1 MGSLKK
7 HKKTMKKNIQNI
19 KKHKKNVKKHKK
31 TMKKKEQDNL
41 GGLFSSSE
49 SESNNEYWNEYENGN
64 RSNNENIYGNGSNKE
79 SENENENEYRYGN
92 GSNNENENENRKEN
106 GNIYYENG
114 NNNEYWNE
122 KENGNNNEYWNEN
135 ENGNGKENESEN
147 ENENENRNENGNENE
162 NRNGNGYRNISE
174 DDETENEDENE
185 DEDEERENDELYE
198 LEDDIIMKL
207 ASLNVDDYEE
217 DIICGFNTMHNLE
230 EQLIESNEK
239 ICNVENSVR
248 ELIQVK
254 AQEVLTNFLEKNHS
268 TTYIPRDT
276 RQWLTRFRT
285 IYEFQRFTE
294 NDIKH
299 GIQYMLPTYNP
310 DNEYLIDLVDENE
323 ECIQRLFNEYRFKII
338 TSYFTKA
345 SITYAN
351 YLFNPYTWNRS
362 EYELVKEIN
371 YGFANYHYL
380 NNLFC
385 ILSLANQGINTTLN
399 QQWNS
404 YVEELRCNNS
414 SYIHSGGNIFV
425 LLGGILCYIKNREM
439 VTSHTKMNNIVE
451 KLYQR
456 IGGENYSGFTQ
467 YLNHLFEEE
476 DFQYSFQVIMSG
488 LSDMDFLFM
497 SSNEGIFQHRDSSN
511 DTHASDVNALSASIL
526 RTILHDTLEGNG
538 TYNALFPFME
548 GYSSEHG
555 RCRMFNNSNINH
567 KNMDKINANGFL
579 SKYFGYRQTS
589 SYIDNINIYLNR
601 IKQAYLPLDE
611 ECINEYE
618 LYIKKYGECID
629 LVVGSTNNNIFNHK
643 YKLFKEGHIYSIKAL
658 FTELEIIRENT
669 LDDKSDK
676 RLQRMYFL
684 QKLIESNFYH
694 TFNYLLVLCYEEIHT
709 NKQGHL
715 IGFPCPHGYN
725 QQQSL
730 NYAKENLPSIYLN
743 NEL

>member
-7 HKKTMKKNIQNI
+7 HKKTMKKNIQNV

-31 TMKKKEQDNL
+31 TMKKKQQENNL
-41 GGLFSSSE
+41 GGLFSSNE
-49 SESNNEYWNEYENGN
+49 NESNSENERNNEYEN
-64 RSNNENIYGNGSNKE
+64 NNGNG
-79 SENENENEYRYGN
+79 YGN
-92 GSNNENENENRKEN
+92 GSNNENGN
-106 GNIYYENG
+106 GYGNG
-114 NNNEYWNE
+114 SN
-122 KENGNNNEYWNEN
+122 N
-135 ENGNGKENESEN
+135 ENGNGYENGYEN
-147 ENENENRNENGNENE
+147 GYGNGYENGNGYGNGSNNENGNGYENGNGNGYRNVNESEDEYENE
-162 NRNGNGYRNISE
+162 NRNGYRNVNESE
-174 DDETENEDENE
+174 DEYENE
-185 DEDEERENDELYE
+185 DEDEDEDVEEENDELYE

-207 ASLNVDDYEE
+207 ASLNVDEE
-217 DIICGFNTMHNLE
+217 DEDRICGFNTMHNLE

-248 ELIQVK
+248 ELIQIK

-268 TTYIPRDT
+268 ITYIPRDT

-299 GIQYMLPTYNP
+299 GIQYMLRSYDP
-310 DNEYLIDLVDENE
+310 DNEYLIDLADYSHE

-351 YLFNPYTWNRS
+351 FLFNPYTWNRS
-362 EYELVKEIN
+362 TYEFVEDIN
-371 YGFANYHYL
+371 YGFVNYHYL

-425 LLGGILCYIKNREM
+425 LLGGILCYIKNKEM
-439 VTSHTKMNNIVE
+439 VTSHTKMNNIVQ

-456 IGGENYSGFTQ
+456 IGAENYSGFTQ

-497 SSNEGIFQHRDSSN
+497 SSNERIFQHSDSSN

-548 GYSSEHG
+548 GYTSEQG

-643 YKLFKEGHIYSIKAL
+643 YRLFQEGHIYSIKAL

-684 QKLIESNFYH
+684 QKLIESDFYH
-694 TFNYLLVLCYEEIHT
+694 TFNYLLVLCYEELHT